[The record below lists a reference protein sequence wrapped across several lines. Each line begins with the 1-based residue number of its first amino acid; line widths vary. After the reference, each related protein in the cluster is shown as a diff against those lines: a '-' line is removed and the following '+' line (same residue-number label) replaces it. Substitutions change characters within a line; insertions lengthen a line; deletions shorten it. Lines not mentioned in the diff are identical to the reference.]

1 MSTTLINIMAGVPV
15 LVVVWLAV
23 GDCLGRSVPHCGF
36 LVGSSCLDS
45 LHHCPV
51 PGHQLLQKQE
61 APETSVVQQCVE
73 QHPVVYLC
81 QGV

>member
-1 MSTTLINIMAGVPV
+1 MWTLINIMAELIVFWSG
-15 LVVVWLAV
+15 V
-23 GDCLGRSVPHCGF
+23 GDCLGGSVPHCGF

-61 APETSVVQQCVE
+61 APEASVV
-73 QHPVVYLC
+73 
-81 QGV
+81 